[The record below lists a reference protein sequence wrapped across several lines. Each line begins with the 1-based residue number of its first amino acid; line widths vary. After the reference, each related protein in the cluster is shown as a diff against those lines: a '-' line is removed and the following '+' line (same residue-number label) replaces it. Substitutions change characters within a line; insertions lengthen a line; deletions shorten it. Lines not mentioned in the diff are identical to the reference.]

1 MKKLLV
7 VLMVL
12 VFGSVG
18 GEKIFGFEKNA
29 HAKIYMNGLEMQ
41 SNDFSLM
48 KGFVYE
54 AIQHPSFDDAAK
66 ARCAEVLVWATK
78 KLVSKETHDLT
89 TGGGANG
96 RLFRAIV
103 ADIGTYL
110 GSGKIPN
117 KEKRKKMNQWR
128 EIGKKVVVRFIK
140 ISVKSKSTG
149 KTITKVEWEISIP
162 KITQTKGKKK
172 K

>member
-1 MKKLLV
+1 MKKLFV

-41 SNDFSLM
+41 NDDFSLL

-54 AIQHPSFDDAAK
+54 AIQHPSFDETAK
-66 ARCAEVLVWATK
+66 AKCAEVLVWATK
-78 KLVSKETHDLT
+78 KLVVKEKHDLT

-103 ADIGTYL
+103 ADISTYL
-110 GSGKIPN
+110 GSKGISK
-117 KEKRKKMNQWR
+117 KDKKKKMAEWWAN
-128 EIGKKVVVRFIK
+128 GKKIVVKFIR

-149 KTITKVEWEISIP
+149 KTVTKIEWEIKIP
-162 KITQTKGKKK
+162 KATQVKGKKK